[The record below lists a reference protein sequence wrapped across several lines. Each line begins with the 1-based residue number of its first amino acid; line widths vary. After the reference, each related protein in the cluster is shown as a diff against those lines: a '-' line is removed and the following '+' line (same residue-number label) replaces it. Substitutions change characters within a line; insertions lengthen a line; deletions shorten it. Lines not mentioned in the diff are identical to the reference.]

1 MCDYCGF
8 CTCMVKRVPL
18 CRVRTQLFP
27 LLERSLTTVKSH
39 LPSKQVYDYKRYRN
53 LFEEEKK
60 RGYGHKQY
68 KNLPED
74 ETQKLIEYRKIISKC
89 IKILLSK
96 I

>member
-1 MCDYCGF
+1 MAHERYGSWKVSGF
-8 CTCMVKRVPL
+8 FGRIQRK
-18 CRVRTQLFP
+18 
-27 LLERSLTTVKSH
+27 
-39 LPSKQVYDYKRYRN
+39 KQVYDYKRYRN

-89 IKILLSK
+89 IKILVSK